1 VRDVECFVQSTSLED
16 LLAMQVDGPPLRVYV
31 TRIASGNKTVCAVM
45 INAAAVAFGWP
56 AVTPMYAMMPPNLE
70 HGASPDL
77 AWPEDAE
84 QLRHISKS
92 TMPVSTRTVM
102 MAVGFTSGNMI
113 KLAQPVTV
121 RGRTFPANTLVTK
134 VLKGVSVLTCNTWPI
149 TTIRQKSYLHQ
160 TLHQTNWSAYA
171 QLVMLA

>member
-1 VRDVECFVQSTSLED
+1 
-16 LLAMQVDGPPLRVYV
+16 
-31 TRIASGNKTVCAVM
+31 
-45 INAAAVAFGWP
+45 
-56 AVTPMYAMMPPNLE
+56 MYAMMPPSLE

-134 VLKGVSVLTCNTWPI
+134 VLKGVHAWSVLTSKTWPI
-149 TTIRQKSYLHQ
+149 ATIRQKPYLH
-160 TLHQTNWSAYA
+160 
-171 QLVMLA
+171 